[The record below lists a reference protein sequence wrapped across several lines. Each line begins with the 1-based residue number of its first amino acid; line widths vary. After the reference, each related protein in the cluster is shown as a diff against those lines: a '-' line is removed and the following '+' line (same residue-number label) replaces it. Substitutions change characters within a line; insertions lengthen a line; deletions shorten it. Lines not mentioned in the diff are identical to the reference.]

1 MRGCIRPNLKLGKMI
16 KLIKGRMI
24 AKKRK
29 NIFAFSESVFL
40 SLIIFKTKGK
50 IAPNKKINNEL
61 KIRIVFDHK
70 PT

>member
-1 MRGCIRPNLKLGKMI
+1 MYSPKFEARKNDKID
-16 KLIKGRMI
+16 KGQNDSQ
-24 AKKRK
+24 KKK

>member
-1 MRGCIRPNLKLGKMI
+1 MYSPKFEARKNDKIN
-16 KLIKGRMI
+16 KGQNDSQ
-24 AKKRK
+24 KKK

>member
-1 MRGCIRPNLKLGKMI
+1 MYSPKFE
-16 KLIKGRMI
+16 
-24 AKKRK
+24 AKKNDKINKGQNDSQKKK